1 MRTQYLLI
9 VTSLELGLEPSRKI
23 ASLLC
28 AHCRRL
34 KKLSDMSRARRRIQR
49 RRRALSLRKKRKQP
63 TRRVDKAFE
72 TVDNRLQSSLSEK
85 IVVTSST
92 ESPSSS
98 SSSPRRSSSS
108 CSSKKG
114 RPETHFMCT
123 LNSLLL
129 GGVEF
134 SSSRKKYFG
143 TDWSGARG
151 WGTTFRESRKLF
163 SFFSRRVHD
172 IFHMREPDPNL
183 HNTEFLRFEKNVIHP
198 KKNSITKKSIAVNA
212 LLWPEFVSGWAI
224 HDFTHSRSFSQ
235 DLVCR

>member
-1 MRTQYLLI
+1 MCTLSETEKALRH
-9 VTSLELGLEPSRKI
+9 EP
-23 ASLLC
+23 C
-28 AHCRRL
+28 
-34 KKLSDMSRARRRIQR
+34 KKKNPAPETCTKPPK
-49 RRRALSLRKKRKQP
+49 KKRKQP

-92 ESPSSS
+92 ESSSSS

-123 LNSLLL
+123 LNSLLV

-134 SSSRKKYFG
+134 SSSKKIYFG

-163 SFFSRRVHD
+163 FIFLVVYMIFFICENQTQTCTTQKYSVLERML
-172 IFHMREPDPNL
+172 F
-183 HNTEFLRFEKNVIHP
+183 TQ
-198 KKNSITKKSIAVNA
+198 KKIA
-212 LLWPEFVSGWAI
+212 
-224 HDFTHSRSFSQ
+224 
-235 DLVCR
+235 